1 MIAPHAKDAAKGLVK
16 KGVPGH
22 LERKLFRELKK
33 ARAQGILDGVLAML
47 RPGDICVDCGAH
59 VGEVSLAL
67 AAKGAQVHA
76 FEPDPQTYE
85 KLQGARAEVS
95 NITTYPVAVGAKPG
109 RAKLYRSRR
118 SAQNANIGARGSTL
132 IAENTVANDTE
143 AVSVEVIDFPRFL
156 ADLIETH
163 GEIAFL
169 KMDIEGAELD
179 LLEALIETD
188 LLAKTRLTVVETHR
202 WLLRGE
208 SHRFDRLH
216 KLAKE
221 RPELNL
227 FLGWI

>member
-1 MIAPHAKDAAKGLVK
+1 MIAPHAKDAAQALVK
-16 KGVPGH
+16 KGVPGR

-47 RPGDICVDCGAH
+47 RPGEICIDCGAH

-76 FEPDPQTYE
+76 FEPDPSTYA
-85 KLQGARAEVS
+85 KLQAATKMLP
-95 NITTYPVAVGAKPG
+95 NITTHPAAVGVTSG
-109 RAKLYRSRR
+109 TAKLYRSNR
-118 SAQNANIGARGSTL
+118 SATSANIGARGSTL
-132 IAENTVANDTE
+132 IAESSIATDTE
-143 AVSVEVIDFPRFL
+143 AAVVEVIDFPCFL
-156 ADLIETH
+156 AGLIKRH

-179 LLEALIETD
+179 LLEALIETE
-188 LLAKTRLTVVETHR
+188 LLTKMRLTVVETHR
-202 WLLRGE
+202 WLLAGQ